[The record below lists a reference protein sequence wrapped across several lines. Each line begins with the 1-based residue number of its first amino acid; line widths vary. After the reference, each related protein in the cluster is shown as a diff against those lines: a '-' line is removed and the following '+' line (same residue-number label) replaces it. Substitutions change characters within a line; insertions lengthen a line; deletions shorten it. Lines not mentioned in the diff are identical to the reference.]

1 MKDRMSLRQNL
12 PAVEGDADARTKR
25 VKAAKALKNS
35 LRTTTNLSRKMSQ
48 PDGQKVVVEV
58 LSKAAQ

>member
-1 MKDRMSLRQNL
+1 MKDKRSLRRNL

-35 LRTTTNLSRKMSQ
+35 LKTTTNLSRKISQ
-48 PDGQKVVVEV
+48 SDGQKVVAEV
-58 LSKAAQ
+58 LSKADQ